1 MIHLLRHAEAGDRH
15 RWDAA
20 DSLRPL
26 SPVGHRQAEAIA
38 EEPSLRSTVKILSSP
53 ATRCIQTVEP
63 LAARLGLE
71 VETSE
76 ALAEGTAPEATFGF
90 LKGTEGPAVACSHGD
105 IVGNILRIIASQG
118 ADLGEDPT
126 WPKGSI
132 WEMRLEQPAC
142 RYLPPPAIRSDRPA
156 NGL

>member
-15 RWDAA
+15 RWERI

-38 EEPSLRSTVKILSSP
+38 EEPALRSTVRILSSP
-53 ATRCIQTVEP
+53 ATRCVQTVEP

-71 VETSE
+71 VETSA
-76 ALAEGTAPEATFGF
+76 ALAEGTMPEATFGF
-90 LKGTEGPAVACSHGD
+90 LKGMEGPTVACSHGD
-105 IVGNILRIIASQG
+105 IVGNLLRIVASQG
-118 ADLGEDPT
+118 ADLGEGPT

-142 RYLPPPAIRSDRPA
+142 RYLPPPAISPNRPA
-156 NGL
+156 NWL